1 MKEVLVCVINAV
13 LGACPEFLENRKRF
27 QLSLEDS
34 VKTSRLCELS
44 FEGVGV
50 TGVGIRGKVSLST
63 F

>member
-1 MKEVLVCVINAV
+1 MLCLVHVQNFWKT
-13 LGACPEFLENRKRF
+13 ERKRF

-34 VKTSRLCELS
+34 VKTSRLCELN

-50 TGVGIRGKVSLST
+50 TWVGIIGKVSLST